1 MTLIYLWF
9 IMVIVDNEI
18 VVYDII
24 NKVQSMRSGKYVVQF
39 KNSEAQ
45 YKAFVP
51 DMLPFK
57 INIDEELQSLLSRA
71 DLALGRLDGIA
82 ETLPDVDF
90 FILMYIRK
98 EATLSSQVEGTQA
111 TFADV
116 LNAEAKIEDLE
127 IRKDVDEILNY
138 IQAMNYG
145 LDRLKTLPLS
155 LRLIKEIHKI
165 LLQGVRGEWKEPG
178 EFKKS
183 QNWVGGT
190 TIERASFV
198 PCPPQEVMPVLGNM
212 ENFLHSDSRLPI
224 LIKTGLIHTQFEN
237 IHPFLDGNGRI
248 GRLLITFY
256 LCQQKALDKPLLYLS
271 GFFKKYRQE
280 YYDRLNAVHE
290 KDDIEGW
297 LKFFSEGVAVTANQA
312 VDTSK
317 KIIKL
322 KEEDLK
328 KILALG
334 RSVPKATLVFNFLF
348 HTPILT
354 VKDIEKITGLKNPN
368 ALSLLGK
375 IVDLGI
381 LKEITGRKRN
391 KVFRYQNYVNLFE

>member
-1 MTLIYLWF
+1 
-9 IMVIVDNEI
+9 
-18 VVYDII
+18 
-24 NKVQSMRSGKYVVQF
+24 MRSGKYINQL
-39 KNSEAQ
+39 KGEAQ

-51 DMLPFK
+51 NLLPFK
-57 INIDEELQSLLSRA
+57 IEGSDELQGLLSKA

-82 ETLPDVDF
+82 ETLPDVNF
-90 FILMYIRK
+90 FILMYVRK
-98 EATLSSQVEGTQA
+98 EATFSSQVEGTQA

-116 LNAEAKIEDLE
+116 LNAEAKIEDIE
-127 IRKDVDEILNY
+127 IHKDVDEILNY
-138 IQAMNYG
+138 IKAMNFG
-145 LDRLKTLPLS
+145 LERLETLPLS
-155 LRLIKEIHKI
+155 LRLIKEIHRI

-198 PCPPQEVMPVLGNM
+198 PCPPEDMPAILGNF
-212 ENFLHSDSRLPI
+212 ERFLHDNSSTPI
-224 LIKTGLIHTQFEN
+224 LIKTGMIHAQFEN

-297 LKFFSEGVAVTANQA
+297 LKFFLDGVAMTANQA
-312 VDTSK
+312 VETSK

-322 KEEDLK
+322 KEEDSR
-328 KILALG
+328 KIMSLG
-334 RSVPKATLVFNFLF
+334 RSSGKANLVFNYLF
-348 HTPILT
+348 RTPILT
-354 VKDIEKITGLKNPN
+354 IRDVERVTGLKNPN
-368 ALSLLGK
+368 ALSLTRKMLD
-375 IVDLGI
+375 IGI
-381 LKEITGRKRN
+381 LKEVTGRKRN
-391 KVFRYQNYVNLFE
+391 KIFRYEKYVNLFDNS

>member
-1 MTLIYLWF
+1 
-9 IMVIVDNEI
+9 
-18 VVYDII
+18 
-24 NKVQSMRSGKYVVQF
+24 MRSGKYINQL
-39 KNSEAQ
+39 KDDAR

-51 DMLPFK
+51 DALPFK
-57 INIDEELQSLLSRA
+57 IEVDEDLQSLLSKA

-138 IQAMNYG
+138 IDAMNYG
-145 LDRLKTLPLS
+145 LKRLKTFPLS

-165 LLQGVRGEWKEPG
+165 LLRGVRGEYKEPG

-198 PCPPQEVMPVLGNM
+198 PCPPQEVMSALYNM
-212 ENFLHSDSRLPI
+212 EKFLHNNSRFPV
-224 LIKTGLIHTQFEN
+224 LIKTGLIHSQFEN

-271 GFFKKYRQE
+271 EFFKKYRQE

-290 KDDIEGW
+290 KDDIESW
-297 LKFFSEGVAVTANQA
+297 LKFFLEGIAVTANQA

-322 KEEDLK
+322 KDQDTK
-328 KILALG
+328 KILSLG
-334 RSVPKATLVFNFLF
+334 RSASKATLVFNSLF
-348 HTPILT
+348 HTPTLT
-354 VKDIEKITGLKNPN
+354 VKAVEKITGLKNPN
-368 ALSLLGK
+368 ALLLVSK
-375 IVDLGI
+375 MIKMGI

-391 KVFRYQNYVNLFE
+391 KVFRYQNYVNLFD

>member
-1 MTLIYLWF
+1 
-9 IMVIVDNEI
+9 
-18 VVYDII
+18 
-24 NKVQSMRSGKYVVQF
+24 MRSGGYINQLRDG
-39 KNSEAQ
+39 AQ

-51 DMLPFK
+51 NPLPFK
-57 INIDEELQSLLSRA
+57 INVDEDLQGLLSKA

-90 FILMYIRK
+90 FILMYIKK
-98 EATLSSQVEGTQA
+98 EATLSS
-111 TFADV
+111 ADV
-116 LNAEAKIEDLE
+116 LNAEAKLEDFE
-127 IRKDVDEILNY
+127 IHKDVDEILNY

-145 LDRLKTLPLS
+145 LERLKNLPLS

-165 LLQGVRGEWKEPG
+165 LLQGVRGEYKEPG

-183 QNWVGGT
+183 QNWVGGS

-198 PCPPQEVMPVLGNM
+198 PCPPQEVISALDNM
-212 ENFLHSDSRLPI
+212 EKFLHYNSRIPI
-224 LIKTGLIHTQFEN
+224 LIKTGLIHAQFEN

-271 GFFKKYRQE
+271 GFFKKYRQD

-297 LKFFSEGVAVTANQA
+297 LKFFLDGVAITANQA
-312 VDTSK
+312 VETSK

-322 KEEDLK
+322 RKEDIK
-328 KILALG
+328 KISTLG
-334 RSVPKATLVFNFLF
+334 RSTPKATLLFDYLF
-348 HTPILT
+348 HTPTLT
-354 VKDIEKITGLKNPN
+354 VKGAERITGLKNPN
-368 ALSLLGK
+368 ALSLVNK
-375 IVDLGI
+375 MIDLEI
-381 LKEITGRKRN
+381 LKEITGKKRN
-391 KVFRYQNYVNLFE
+391 KIFRYQNYVNLFEQ

>member
-1 MTLIYLWF
+1 
-9 IMVIVDNEI
+9 
-18 VVYDII
+18 
-24 NKVQSMRSGKYVVQF
+24 MRSGTYISQLKG
-39 KNSEAQ
+39 EAQ

-51 DMLPFK
+51 NVLPFA
-57 INIDEELQSLLSRA
+57 INIDEELQELLSKA

-116 LNAEAKIEDLE
+116 LNAEAKVTDLE
-127 IRKDVDEILNY
+127 IRKDVDEVLNY

-145 LDRLKTLPLS
+145 LERLKTLPLS
-155 LRLIKEIHKI
+155 LRLIQEIHKI
-165 LLQGVRGEWKEPG
+165 LLQGVRGEWKGPG
-178 EFKKS
+178 EFKKT

-190 TIERASFV
+190 TIERASFI
-198 PCPPQEVMPVLGNM
+198 PCPPQEVIRVLGDM
-212 ENFLHSDSRLPI
+212 EKFLHSNSRIPV

-248 GRLLITFY
+248 GRLLVTFY
-256 LCQQKALDKPLLYLS
+256 LCQQNVLDKPLLYLS

-290 KDDIEGW
+290 KDDIESW
-297 LKFFSEGVAVTANQA
+297 LKFFLEGVAVTANQA
-312 VDTSK
+312 VETSK

-322 KEEDLK
+322 KEEDIR
-328 KILALG
+328 KISILG
-334 RSVPKATLVFNFLF
+334 RSTPKAVIIFNYLF
-348 HTPILT
+348 HTPIVT
-354 VKDIEKITGLKNPN
+354 IKDVERIAGLKNPN
-368 ALSLLGK
+368 ALSLVSK
-375 IVDLGI
+375 MVSMGI

-391 KVFRYQNYVNLFE
+391 RVFRYQNYVNLFE

>member
-1 MTLIYLWF
+1 
-9 IMVIVDNEI
+9 
-18 VVYDII
+18 
-24 NKVQSMRSGKYVVQF
+24 
-39 KNSEAQ
+39 
-45 YKAFVP
+45 
-51 DMLPFK
+51 
-57 INIDEELQSLLSRA
+57 
-71 DLALGRLDGIA
+71 RLDGIT

-116 LNAEAKIEDLE
+116 LNAEANVEDLE
-127 IRKDVDEILNY
+127 IHKDVDEILNY
-138 IQAMNYG
+138 INAINYG
-145 LDRLKTLPLS
+145 LKGLENLPLC

-165 LLQGVRGEWKEPG
+165 LLNGVRGEFKEPG

-183 QNWVGGT
+183 QNWIGGS
-190 TIERASFV
+190 TISRASFV
-198 PCPPQEVMPVLGNM
+198 PCPPQELDNALNNM
-212 ENFLHSDSRLPI
+212 EKFLNSNANIPT
-224 LIKTGLIHTQFEN
+224 LIKTGLIHVQFEN

-256 LCQQKALDKPLLYLS
+256 LCQQGVLHKPLLYIS
-271 GFFKKYRQE
+271 EFFKKYRQE

-297 LKFFSEGVAVTANQA
+297 LKFFLDGIAITANQA
-312 VDTSK
+312 IETNK

-322 KEEDLK
+322 REEDLK
-328 KILALG
+328 KISSLG
-334 RSVPKATLVFNFLF
+334 RSAQKAILVFNYLF

-354 VKDIEKITGLKNPN
+354 IKDIENITGLKNPN
-368 ALSLLGK
+368 ALSLMNK
-375 IVDLGI
+375 MTNLGI
-381 LKEITGRKRN
+381 LKEITGKKRN

>member
-1 MTLIYLWF
+1 
-9 IMVIVDNEI
+9 
-18 VVYDII
+18 
-24 NKVQSMRSGKYVVQF
+24 MRTGRCITQLKGD
-39 KNSEAQ
+39 AQ

-51 DMLPFK
+51 EKLPFK
-57 INIDEELQSLLSRA
+57 IKNDDELQSLLSKA
-71 DLALGRLDGIA
+71 DLSLGRLDGIA

-116 LNAEAKIEDLE
+116 LNAEAKIEDAE
-127 IRKDVDEILNY
+127 KVKDVDEILNY
-138 IQAMNYG
+138 INAMNHG
-145 LDRLKTLPLS
+145 IERLKTFPLS

-165 LLQGVRGEWKEPG
+165 LLKGVRGEHKEPG
-178 EFKKS
+178 EFKKT

-198 PCPPQEVMPVLGNM
+198 PCPPSETIETLNNLEDFFRNNP
-212 ENFLHSDSRLPI
+212 RIPT
-224 LIKTGLIHTQFEN
+224 LIKTGLIHSQFEN

-256 LCQQKALDKPLLYLS
+256 LCQQRVLDKPLLYLS

-290 KDDIEGW
+290 KDDIENW
-297 LKFFSEGVAVTANQA
+297 LKFFLEGVAETANQA
-312 VDTSK
+312 VETSK

-322 KEEDLK
+322 RNEDSK
-328 KILALG
+328 KIATLG
-334 RSVPKATLVFNFLF
+334 RSNIKASLLFDYLF

-354 VKDIEKITGLKNPN
+354 IKEVERITGLKNPN
-368 ALSLLGK
+368 ALALVNKMVG
-375 IVDLGI
+375 LGI
-381 LKEITGRKRN
+381 IKEITGKPRN
-391 KVFRYQNYVNLFE
+391 KVFRYQKYVDLFE

>member
-1 MTLIYLWF
+1 
-9 IMVIVDNEI
+9 
-18 VVYDII
+18 
-24 NKVQSMRSGKYVVQF
+24 MRSGKYINQL
-39 KNSEAQ
+39 KGDAR

-51 DMLPFK
+51 SELPFK
-57 INIDEELQSLLSRA
+57 IEIDEELQSLLSKA

-116 LNAEAKIEDLE
+116 LNAEAKVGDLE
-127 IRKDVDEILNY
+127 IHKDVDEILNY
-138 IQAMNYG
+138 IQAMNHG
-145 LDRLKTLPLS
+145 LERLKTLSLS

-165 LLQGVRGEWKEPG
+165 LLQGVRGEWREPG
-178 EFKKS
+178 EFKRS

-190 TIERASFV
+190 TIERASFI
-198 PCPPQEVMPVLGNM
+198 PCPPQEVMAALDNM
-212 ENFLHSDSRLPI
+212 EKFLHNTSRLPV

-248 GRLLITFY
+248 GRLLTTFY
-256 LCQQKALDKPLLYLS
+256 LCQQGALDKPLLYLS

-297 LKFFSEGVAVTANQA
+297 LKFFLEGVATTANQA

-322 KEEDLK
+322 KEDDFK

-334 RSVPKATLVFNFLF
+334 RSTPKATLIFNFLF

-354 VKDIEKITGLKNPN
+354 VKDVEGITGLKNPN
-368 ALSLLGK
+368 ALLLISK
-375 IVDLGI
+375 MINLGI
-381 LKEITGRKRN
+381 LKEITGRKRSR
-391 KVFRYQNYVNLFE
+391 VFRYQNYVNLFE

>member
-1 MTLIYLWF
+1 
-9 IMVIVDNEI
+9 
-18 VVYDII
+18 
-24 NKVQSMRSGKYVVQF
+24 MRSGKYINQLKGDVR
-39 KNSEAQ
+39 

-51 DMLPFK
+51 NTLPFK
-57 INIDEELQSLLSRA
+57 IDADEELQSLLSRA

-138 IQAMNYG
+138 IQSMNYG
-145 LDRLKTLPLS
+145 LERLKTFPLS

-165 LLQGVRGEWKEPG
+165 LLRGVRGEWKEPG
-178 EFKKS
+178 EFRKS

-190 TIERASFV
+190 TIERASFI
-198 PCPPQEVMPVLGNM
+198 PCPPQEVMSALNDM
-212 ENFLHSDSRLPI
+212 EKFLHDNFRLPV
-224 LIKTGLIHTQFEN
+224 LIKTGLIHAQFEN

-248 GRLLITFY
+248 GRLLVTFY
-256 LCQQKALDKPLLYLS
+256 LCQQKTLDKPLLYLS
-271 GFFKKYRQE
+271 EFFKKYRQE

-290 KDDIEGW
+290 RDDVEGW
-297 LKFFSEGVAVTANQA
+297 LKFFLEGIAVTANQA

-322 KEEDLK
+322 KDEDTK
-328 KILALG
+328 KILSLR
-334 RSVPKATLVFNFLF
+334 RSTPKATLVFNSLF
-348 HTPILT
+348 HTPTLT
-354 VKDIEKITGLKNPN
+354 VKGVERITGLKNPN
-368 ALSLLGK
+368 ALFLISKMIKLG
-375 IVDLGI
+375 V
-381 LKEITGRKRN
+381 LKEITGKKRN

>member
-1 MTLIYLWF
+1 
-9 IMVIVDNEI
+9 
-18 VVYDII
+18 
-24 NKVQSMRSGKYVVQF
+24 MRSGKYVTQL
-39 KNSEAQ
+39 KGDAE
-45 YKAFVP
+45 YKAFIP
-51 DMLPFK
+51 NPLPFE
-57 INIDEELQSLLSRA
+57 INMDEELQMLLSKA
-71 DLALGRLDGIA
+71 DLALGRLDGIT

-116 LNAEAKIEDLE
+116 LNAEANVEDLE
-127 IRKDVDEILNY
+127 IHKDVDEILNY
-138 IQAMNYG
+138 INAINYG
-145 LDRLKTLPLS
+145 LKGLENLPLC

-165 LLQGVRGEWKEPG
+165 LLNGVRGEFKEPG

-183 QNWVGGT
+183 QNWIGGS
-190 TIERASFV
+190 TISRASFV
-198 PCPPQEVMPVLGNM
+198 PCPPQELDNALNNM
-212 ENFLHSDSRLPI
+212 EKFLNSNTNIPT
-224 LIKTGLIHTQFEN
+224 LIKTGLIHVQFEN

-256 LCQQKALDKPLLYLS
+256 LCQQGVLHKPLLYIS
-271 GFFKKYRQE
+271 EFFKKYRQE

-297 LKFFSEGVAVTANQA
+297 LKFFLDGIAITANQA
-312 VDTSK
+312 IETNK

-322 KEEDLK
+322 REEDLK
-328 KILALG
+328 KISSLG
-334 RSVPKATLVFNFLF
+334 RSAQKAILVFNYLF

-354 VKDIEKITGLKNPN
+354 IKDIENITGLKNPN
-368 ALSLLGK
+368 ALSLMNK
-375 IVDLGI
+375 MTNLGI
-381 LKEITGRKRN
+381 LKEITGKKRN